1 MLSPHQFRRFGDEQA
16 ILCGKSE
23 WLVRYYDFT
32 LNLSQGN
39 IKLQCPQCNEKF
51 VTKFYM
57 NSKFKIVGSEKEAK
71 KHYDFFNAN
80 IEIISAEKDSS
91 FLELLED
98 EFILGSYRLADN
110 HVCRFLD
117 TRRKILRKKTLKR
130 LGLIDPLVLVTN
142 E

>member
-1 MLSPHQFRRFGDEQA
+1 MDCSVWLSPSQFRRFGDEQA
-16 ILCGKSE
+16 AICGQSD
-23 WLVRYYDFT
+23 WLVRYSDSILNFT
-32 LNLSQGN
+32 GSGN
-39 IKLQCPQCNEKF
+39 IKIQCRQCNEKF

-98 EFILGSYRLADN
+98 ELILGSYSLADN
-110 HVCRFLD
+110 HVCRFLEH
-117 TRRKILRKKTLKR
+117 KGKKSF
-130 LGLIDPLVLVTN
+130 
-142 E
+142 